1 MKNRF
6 KKSEHDTT
14 NKVKK
19 VFKKNKGWFGKKV
32 QKSSVKSF
40 DMSTVVNMGD
50 VVIKKFKE
58 WQKN

>member
-1 MKNRF
+1 MKDRF

-40 DMSTVVNMGD
+40 DMSALVNTGD
-50 VVIKKFKE
+50 VFVKGFKD